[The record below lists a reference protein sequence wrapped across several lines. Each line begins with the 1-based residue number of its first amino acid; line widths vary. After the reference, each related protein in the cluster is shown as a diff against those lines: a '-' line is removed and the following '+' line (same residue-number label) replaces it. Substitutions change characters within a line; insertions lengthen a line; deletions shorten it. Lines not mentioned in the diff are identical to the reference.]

1 MRWSCVLYD
10 KCVGRALSRIFTS
23 TSLYCD
29 RYRQCSNQTQRATSQ
44 KVTSTPSSHFSYLP
58 PTRPAVDSS
67 AMADPTTAT
76 ATAAA
81 TTCVVYPH
89 ELRAL
94 VPHDCAV
101 FLTVET
107 GERLELPPALQRHQL
122 HPSLQ
127 FQLEPYR
134 RWNTTPALGFLHSID
149 RVDISGTTRANKD
162 DDGEQFTLAVHLRP
176 PRSRL
181 PTSPCN
187 AKADARHSH
196 RTRHK
201 DQLTYTVERAF
212 AEFQALRT
220 HVLQTVCTLPQ
231 CTCAYCLDFVL
242 YIRFKYSQPRRL
254 ATLLSGNEQ
263 RRQMLARWID
273 DLVSMGQRRAPTS
286 GRRKCQAQRRVPAIL
301 QAFLLNTKA
310 VCVASTR

>member
-1 MRWSCVLYD
+1 
-10 KCVGRALSRIFTS
+10 
-23 TSLYCD
+23 
-29 RYRQCSNQTQRATSQ
+29 
-44 KVTSTPSSHFSYLP
+44 
-58 PTRPAVDSS
+58 
-67 AMADPTTAT
+67 MADPTTAIA
-76 ATAAA
+76 ATAA

-89 ELRAL
+89 ELQTL

-107 GERLELPPALQRHQL
+107 GEQVELPPALQRHQL

-134 RWNTTPALGFLHSID
+134 RWNATPALGFLHSID
-149 RVDISGTTRANKD
+149 RVDVCGTTRANKD
-162 DDGEQFTLAVHLRP
+162 DDGEPFTLAVHLRL

-196 RTRHK
+196 RMRRKGQPTF
-201 DQLTYTVERAF
+201 TVERSF

-220 HVLQTVCTLPQ
+220 HVLQAVCAIPQ

-254 ATLLSGNEQ
+254 ATLLSGNEK
-263 RRQMLARWID
+263 RKQMLARWLE
-273 DLVSMGQRRAPTS
+273 DLVTMGQRRAPTP

-310 VCVASTR
+310 VYVASTK